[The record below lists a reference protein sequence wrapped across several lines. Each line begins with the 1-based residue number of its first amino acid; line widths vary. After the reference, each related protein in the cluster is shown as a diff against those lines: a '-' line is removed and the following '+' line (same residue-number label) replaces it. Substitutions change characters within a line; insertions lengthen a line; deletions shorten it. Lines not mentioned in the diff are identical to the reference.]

1 MRIIFF
7 AAIFCFPPDN
17 VLVFFLSLR
26 RENFKTLCRAYHSR
40 PEMKP
45 VALTTGSSL
54 SLAIYAKA
62 ALSQPPDYAPE

>member
-1 MRIIFF
+1 MY
-7 AAIFCFPPDN
+7 
-17 VLVFFLSLR
+17 LVFLQLR

-54 SLAIYAKA
+54 SSAIYAQT
-62 ALSQPPDYAPE
+62 ALSQPPDYAPDKESDAGHTPRK